1 MRLDPVSLKTGATIT
16 SAISIPWVPA
26 RLMPA
31 RKLRIMLKNANMTIL
46 SIALVVVICTAAA
59 STAKAEYG
67 YTGHIKYRSV
77 LTDYPSDSLYQDF
90 IDDPAWDNTLNLRLN
105 GTVRKYAW
113 GGRADYQLFTL
124 HGDSVKLFQQH
135 PVLGL
140 ISGAAP
146 DDRFRVMDLTHIVNE
161 SSGSI
166 TGHRL
171 DRFYFDHTTEQT
183 VVRVGRQ
190 AISWGNGLFYNPM
203 DFFNPFDP
211 VAIDKEYKTGDDMI
225 YGQYL
230 QQSGNDWQGVWVGRR
245 DLMSD
250 VTSKVISTAAKY
262 HAFVGEYEV
271 DALLAVHYDAPI
283 AAIGSVA
290 NAGGGVVRGDIVATH
305 AETEDFL
312 NAVLNYSY
320 SWVGFDKNMSGIV
333 EYFYNGFGI
342 GNGDYSP
349 ANLANHPELVKRLAR
364 GELFTLGKNYLAAGM
379 TIEMTPLWLFT
390 PSLFTNLN
398 DYSGLLQLTSMHD
411 LKQDLQ
417 LILTLNMP
425 YGKTGSEF
433 GGIDSGV
440 PGRPLSVGASVFGQ
454 LAWYF

>member
-1 MRLDPVSLKTGATIT
+1 MFKIVNKLFL
-16 SAISIPWVPA
+16 AIILA
-26 RLMPA
+26 L
-31 RKLRIMLKNANMTIL
+31 NASGTN
-46 SIALVVVICTAAA
+46 AAD
-59 STAKAEYG
+59 AKYA

-105 GTVRKYAW
+105 GTVRKNAW
-113 GGRADYQLFTL
+113 GGRADYQLFTT
-124 HGDSVKLFQQH
+124 HGDSVKLFQQF
-135 PVLGL
+135 PGFGL
-140 ISGAAP
+140 ISGVVP
-146 DDRFRVMDLTHIVNE
+146 DDRFRVMDLTHIINE
-161 SSGSI
+161 SDGSI

-171 DRFYFDHTTEQT
+171 DRFFFDHTTEKT

-190 AISWGNGLFYNPM
+190 AISWGNGLFYTPM
-203 DFFNPFDP
+203 DIFNPFDP
-211 VAIDKEYKTGDDMI
+211 AAIDKEYKTGDDMV

-245 DLMSD
+245 DLAGD
-250 VTSKVISTAAKY
+250 VTSEVTSTAAKY
-262 HAFVGEYEV
+262 HAFVGEFEV
-271 DALLAVHYDAPI
+271 DALLAKHYDDPTV
-283 AAIGSVA
+283 AIGGIA
-290 NAGGGVVRGDIVATH
+290 NVGEGILRGDIVGADTSNGN
-305 AETEDFL
+305 FGS
-312 NAVLNYSY
+312 AVLNYSY
-320 SWVGFDKNMSGIV
+320 SWVGFNKNMSGIV

-342 GNGDYSP
+342 SNGDYSP
-349 ANLANHPELVKRLAR
+349 SNLANHPELVTRLAR

-379 TIEMTPLWLFT
+379 TVEFTPLWLFT
-390 PSLFTNLN
+390 PTLFTNLN

-417 LILTLNMP
+417 LLLALNLP

-440 PGRPLSVGASVFGQ
+440 PGRPLSVGVSAFGQ